1 MRSTGRVTALA
12 TAFLLV
18 AAVTGLEAA
27 SGAAGL
33 DREVVVVGEDLV
45 VLSTPP
51 PAGWAVVELPELDLT
66 LPVPVR
72 DAPRATAAAGP
83 DRAERPAGARP
94 YGGKRCLS
102 SSSPAAR

>member
-45 VLSTPP
+45 VLSPPP
-51 PAGWAVVELPELDLT
+51 PAGWGVVDLPELDLT
-66 LPVPVR
+66 LPMAVR
-72 DAPRATAAAGP
+72 DAPVPPPSPAPTAP
-83 DRAERPAGARP
+83 GARQV
-94 YGGKRCLS
+94 LILMEENDV
-102 SSSPAAR
+102 

>member
-18 AAVTGLEAA
+18 AAVSGLEAA

-51 PAGWAVVELPELDLT
+51 PAGWGVVELPELDLT

-72 DAPRATAAAGP
+72 DAPVP
-83 DRAERPAGARP
+83 PPPPAPSAPSARQV
-94 YGGKRCLS
+94 LALMEES
-102 SSSPAAR
+102 DV